1 MLQFVYSCRK
11 LSHFVGNRN
20 RIGGI
25 MRKSRLLFIFFVFI
39 YGVFSITAARAGVYY
54 TLTADAPAAPGK
66 AGAEPQESI
75 ADQPSPRYLLMQI
88 SNPKALCNGSVV
100 PLSGGGTP
108 AVPFYKDG
116 AVMVPLRF
124 AAEYFGLSVGW
135 EPVSQR
141 ATLSGGSKNAV
152 FALDGGPVLQNAAAA
167 GPELSAVKAGDTLYV
182 PVGTLA
188 QLLGLY
194 VHTYDQNSG
203 DFILLTDQPLG
214 ADEGGPSGV
223 VQAHD
228 TADNSAPIHTL
239 EGYKTLG
246 IALLGP
252 SEAMFNAHTLF
263 LRCGSTH
270 AIVNGYDATVET
282 MDTGPA
288 APIRTADGHVYV
300 PLEFC
305 ARYAGA
311 RTGTAPDGMLSVTY
325 GGETSV
331 FPLESGYYIK
341 QGKWALNPSFAAI
354 RFDGAVYVTAEAAA
368 DALGLYYS
376 FDEDTQVLTFS
387 AYDTD
392 SFDTLRQFAAGA
404 AERLLSAPGITGYL
418 ALTFDDGPLGASTAR
433 LLDGLKDRGVRA
445 TFFVCNYRLMEYPNL
460 IPRYKEEGHELG
472 NHGAA
477 HAVMTRLSDSEA
489 DAEIDA
495 TNDTILSRLG
505 SAPKFFRP
513 PGGIYSD
520 SVLADLEERSMSC
533 ILWSVDPK
541 DWLFRD
547 AEKVAEEILAAARDG
562 DIILL
567 HDVYSSSVDAAF
579 EIIDALEAAG
589 YKFLTVSDLAL
600 VKGYE
605 LKAGSVY
612 SSFR

>member
-1 MLQFVYSCRK
+1 MK
-11 LSHFVGNRN
+11 
-20 RIGGI
+20 
-25 MRKSRLLFIFFVFI
+25 KSRLLFIFFVFI
-39 YGVFSITAARAGVYY
+39 YGIFSITAARAGVYH
-54 TLTADAPAAPGK
+54 TTTADAPAAPGK
-66 AGAEPQESI
+66 SGFETQDNKAYK
-75 ADQPSPRYLLMQI
+75 PSPRYLLMQI
-88 SNPKALCNGSVV
+88 SNPKALCSGSVV

-108 AVPFYKDG
+108 VAPFYRDG

-141 ATLSGGSKNAV
+141 VTLSGGKRTVV
-152 FALDGGPVLQNAAAA
+152 FTVDGGGVIQNTAAA
-167 GPELSAVKAGDTLYV
+167 GQELSALKEGDTIYV
-182 PVGTLA
+182 PVDTLA
-188 QLLGLY
+188 RLLGLY
-194 VHTYDQNSG
+194 AHTYDENSG

-214 ADEGGPSGV
+214 ADEDSSSGV

-228 TADNSAPIHTL
+228 AADNGAPRHTL

-246 IALLGP
+246 IARLGP
-252 SEAMFNAHTLF
+252 SETMFNARTLL

-270 AIVNGYDATVET
+270 AIVNGCGAAVET
-282 MDTGPA
+282 TDTGPA
-288 APIRTADGHVYV
+288 APVRAADGLVYV

-311 RTGTAPDGMLSVTY
+311 RTGAAPDGTLSVTY

-331 FPLESGYYIK
+331 FPMDSGYYIK
-341 QGKWALNPSFAAI
+341 QGKRASDPRFAAI
-354 RFDGAVYVTAEAAA
+354 RFDGAVYATAEAVA

-376 FDEDTQVLTFS
+376 FDEDTQILIFS
-387 AYDTD
+387 AYDTE

-404 AERLLSAPGITGYL
+404 AERLVSEPGITGYL

-433 LLDGLKDRGVRA
+433 LLDGLKDRGVHA
-445 TFFVCNYRLMEYPNL
+445 TFFVCNYRLAEYPNI

-477 HAVMTRLSDSEA
+477 HAVITRLSASEA

-495 TNDTILSRLG
+495 TNETILNRLG
-505 SAPKFFRP
+505 SAPRFFRP

-520 SVLADLEERSMSC
+520 SVLARLEERSMSC

-547 AEKVAEEILAAARDG
+547 AEKVASEILAAARDG

-579 EIIDALEAAG
+579 EIIDALEAKG

-600 VKGYE
+600 IKGYD

-612 SSFR
+612 SCFR